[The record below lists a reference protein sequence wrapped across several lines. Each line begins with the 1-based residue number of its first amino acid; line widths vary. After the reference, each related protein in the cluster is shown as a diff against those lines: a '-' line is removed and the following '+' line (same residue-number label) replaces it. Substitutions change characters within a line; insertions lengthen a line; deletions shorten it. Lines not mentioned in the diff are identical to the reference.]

1 LPKGGASWP
10 IKKDALPSSH
20 KLSPKESEESKLP
33 KVESRIIKR
42 IPNILGNGK
51 SPNNDKSP
59 QQKSSDPLKKSKV
72 CLCKKTVVLAK
83 QSLMKK
89 KPPGDTFS
97 LPLLLLKVFQKA
109 RSFKKNQNSV

>member
-1 LPKGGASWP
+1 MVPTIEKAF
-10 IKKDALPSSH
+10 
-20 KLSPKESEESKLP
+20 
-33 KVESRIIKR
+33 VKR

-89 KPPGDTFS
+89 KPPGNTF
-97 LPLLLLKVFQKA
+97 F
-109 RSFKKNQNSV
+109 